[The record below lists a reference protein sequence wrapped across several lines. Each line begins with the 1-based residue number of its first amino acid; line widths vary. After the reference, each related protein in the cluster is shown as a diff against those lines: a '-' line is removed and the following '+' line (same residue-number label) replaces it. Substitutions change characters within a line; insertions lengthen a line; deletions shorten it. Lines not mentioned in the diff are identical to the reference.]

1 MEGKE
6 PLVHELGA
14 QGLVTRVPAPHG
26 LLIQLHVQAAYL
38 EPHTAKLSPRRV

>member
-26 LLIQLHVQAAYL
+26 LLIQPHVQAAYL
-38 EPHTAKLSPRRV
+38 KPHTAKLSPRRV